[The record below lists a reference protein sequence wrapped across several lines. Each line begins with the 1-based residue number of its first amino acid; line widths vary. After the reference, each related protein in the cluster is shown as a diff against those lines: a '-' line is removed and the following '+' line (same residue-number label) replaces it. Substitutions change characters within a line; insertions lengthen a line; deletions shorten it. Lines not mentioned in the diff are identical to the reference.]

1 MLSAQQ
7 GRVELSRLAE
17 RLRSTRGRRGRP
29 RRSSGRVGVRCNIYS
44 DWASAAERPAD
55 TDDGVSRHL

>member
-1 MLSAQQ
+1 MAGGAGL
-7 GRVELSRLAE
+7 G
-17 RLRSTRGRRGRP
+17 GP
-29 RRSSGRVGVRCNIYS
+29 RGRVGVRCNIYS